1 MTNKVKIIFNLI
13 DKVND
18 RIGRSISLLLIL
30 IMLAIGAATIS
41 RYFFG
46 RPIPVIWPFIKQI
59 FGVLILLGA
68 PYAMLYN
75 KHIRV
80 EIFYDF
86 FPAWLRKVSRMVSLV
101 FFLALTG
108 ALTWQGIVMAKMS
121 LMLKEVSNQSFHLPI
136 YPFKIFLPI
145 ASLIFLFQG
154 IAYFLSEE
162 ESGEDSIDGEE

>member
-1 MTNKVKIIFNLI
+1 MTAKIKVLFNLI
-13 DKVND
+13 DTVNE
-18 RIGRSISLLLIL
+18 RIGRSISLLLIVV
-30 IMLAIGAATIS
+30 MLAIGAATIS

-68 PYAMLYN
+68 PYAMLYD

-80 EIFYDF
+80 EILYDF
-86 FPAWLRKVSRMVSLV
+86 FPAWLKKLSRMVSLV

-121 LMLKEVSNQSFHLPI
+121 LMLKEVSQQSFHLPI

-145 ASLIFLFQG
+145 ASLIFLVQG
-154 IAYFLSEE
+154 IAYFLR
-162 ESGEDSIDGEE
+162 GEEPDDD

>member
-1 MTNKVKIIFNLI
+1 MVNKIKAFFNFI
-13 DKVND
+13 DMIND
-18 RIGRSISLLLIL
+18 MIGSVISLLLSL

-46 RPIPVIWPFIKQI
+46 NPITIVWPIIKQI
-59 FGVLILLGA
+59 FGVLVLLGA
-68 PYAMLYN
+68 PYAMLHD

-86 FPAWLRKVSRMVSLV
+86 FPAWLRKVSRMISLI

-108 ALTWQGIVMAKMS
+108 ALTWQGTVMAKMS
-121 LMLKEVSNQSFHLPI
+121 LMLKEVSQQSAHIPI

-145 ASLIFLFQG
+145 AGLLFLFQG
-154 IAYFLSEE
+154 IAYFLREE
-162 ESGEDSIDGEE
+162 ESIDD

>member
-1 MTNKVKIIFNLI
+1 MLNKIKAFFNLI
-13 DKVND
+13 DMIND
-18 RIGRSISLLLIL
+18 RIGSGISLLLIL

-46 RPIPVIWPFIKQI
+46 NPITIVWPVIKQI
-59 FGVLILLGA
+59 FGVLVLLGA
-68 PYAMLYN
+68 PYAMLYD

-80 EIFYDF
+80 EILYDF
-86 FPAWLRKVSRMVSLV
+86 FPAWLKKVSRMVSLI

-121 LMLKEVSNQSFHLPI
+121 LMLKEVSQQSAHIPI

-145 ASLIFLFQG
+145 AALMFLFQG
-154 IAYFLSEE
+154 IAYFFREE
-162 ESGEDSIDGEE
+162 KSIDDEK

>member
-1 MTNKVKIIFNLI
+1 MTAKIKVLFNLI
-13 DKVND
+13 DMVNE
-18 RIGRSISLLLIL
+18 RIGRSISLLLIVV
-30 IMLAIGAATIS
+30 MLAIGAATIS

-59 FGVLILLGA
+59 FGILILLGA
-68 PYAMLYN
+68 PYAMLYD

-80 EIFYDF
+80 EILYDF
-86 FPAWLRKVSRMVSLV
+86 FPAWLRKLSRMVSLV

-121 LMLKEVSNQSFHLPI
+121 LMLKEVSQQSFHLPI

-145 ASLIFLFQG
+145 ASLIFLVQG
-154 IAYFLSEE
+154 IAYFLR
-162 ESGEDSIDGEE
+162 GEELDDD